1 MRDLRF
7 VASYCRQF
15 TFTRT
20 FCDRRATRRVPI
32 ESGPRQTT
40 DDKLG
45 IIEKIKSRKHFEI
58 PVPHSLNC
66 VIQNGEVQID
76 ARYCKG
82 SGGG

>member
-32 ESGPRQTT
+32 ESGARRTT
-40 DDKLG
+40 DDDKLG

-58 PVPHSLNC
+58 PLNC